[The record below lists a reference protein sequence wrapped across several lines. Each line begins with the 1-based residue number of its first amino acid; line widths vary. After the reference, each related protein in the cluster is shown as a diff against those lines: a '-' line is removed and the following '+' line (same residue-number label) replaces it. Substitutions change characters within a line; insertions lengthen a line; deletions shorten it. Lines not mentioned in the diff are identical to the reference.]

1 MNKMLYNQI
10 FKKISVLFDSPNTR
24 KILYPTIGEKLNKY
38 DITLQLKN
46 TKFKNSFY
54 EIFNNV
60 RNAPNI
66 MLVEKS

>member
-1 MNKMLYNQI
+1 M
-10 FKKISVLFDSPNTR
+10 
-24 KILYPTIGEKLNKY
+24 KILYPTIGEKLNKNG
-38 DITLQLKN
+38 ITLQLKN
-46 TKFKNSFY
+46 TKLKNSFY